1 MKFKKLIPYIL
12 VFSASFSFTPI
23 AITAFVKKANGD
35 AREYVKQFKPAT
47 SNLPNGIYQGKFKA
61 FNILTMAKVEFII
74 GNGVIKKITFNRLF
88 HSPGAIYKDEIEN
101 KIIQAQKLEVNAIS
115 GATRTSNFAKAAIK
129 NAIENKNSKYL
140 DL

>member
-1 MKFKKLIPYIL
+1 MKFKNIIPYTLIFL
-12 VFSASFSFTPI
+12 ASFIITPVT
-23 AITAFVKKANGD
+23 ITTFVKKANGD
-35 AREYVKQFKPAT
+35 AREYVEQFKPVT

-61 FNILTMAKVEFII
+61 FNILTMSKVEF
-74 GNGVIKKITFNRLF
+74 VIENSIVKNFEFKRLF
-88 HSPGAIYKDEIEN
+88 HSPGSIYKDEIEN